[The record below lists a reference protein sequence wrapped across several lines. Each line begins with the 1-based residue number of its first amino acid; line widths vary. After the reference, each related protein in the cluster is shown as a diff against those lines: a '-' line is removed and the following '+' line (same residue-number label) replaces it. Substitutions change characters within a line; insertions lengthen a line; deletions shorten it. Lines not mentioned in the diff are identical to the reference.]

1 MPRCR
6 LLPASLLFVL
16 TFAAEARAQVA
27 LPNAPTATVLPATGT
42 PTDAELDDAWA
53 RALIHANP
61 GPFQYL
67 AYEVTARGRAAV
79 VSHVRGN
86 MGRKDPIARTE
97 LLSRARFQALMTQL
111 RVLGAWELPRPEPPQ
126 PVPTPAAKAA
136 RPATAGKTA
145 KARAAAAE
153 VGLQAAVNAE
163 DPLAGPPQSSVP
175 YWEIS
180 VRLGGRENTLL
191 VRDPFGMDDRRY
203 AKVIELIRDLTIT
216 TAGDIAYAGPTGGSG
231 VAGYLY
237 IDSVPSAKVW
247 VDGEPLPEETPILAF
262 TVSPGTHTV
271 TLENARLG
279 LRREYKVKVQSGL
292 TSSLEVELR

>member
-1 MPRCR
+1 MSSHR
-6 LLPASLLFVL
+6 LLPLSLLFTALLAVH
-16 TFAAEARAQVA
+16 ARAEV
-27 LPNAPTATVLPATGT
+27 PLPAATTPTTLAGTGT

-53 RALIHANP
+53 RVLVHANP
-61 GPFQYL
+61 GPFQYI

-97 LLSRARFQALMTQL
+97 LLSRQRFRELMGQL
-111 RVLGAWELPRPEPPQ
+111 RALGAWEMPRPEPPK
-126 PVPTPAAKAA
+126 PPAPPLRKTGKAAK
-136 RPATAGKTA
+136 
-145 KARAAAAE
+145 AE
-153 VGLQAAVNAE
+153 VGLQAAVTE
-163 DPLAGPPQSSVP
+163 VDPLAGPPQSNVP
-175 YWEIS
+175 WWEIS

-191 VRDPFGMDDRRY
+191 VRDPFALDDRRY
-203 AKVIELIRDLTIT
+203 ARVIEAIRDLAIA
-216 TAGDIAYAGPTGGSG
+216 TAGDIAYAGPTGGAG

-247 VDGEPLPEETPILAF
+247 VDGEPLPDETPILAF
-262 TVSPGTHTV
+262 TVAPGSHTV
-271 TLENARLG
+271 TLENPRLG